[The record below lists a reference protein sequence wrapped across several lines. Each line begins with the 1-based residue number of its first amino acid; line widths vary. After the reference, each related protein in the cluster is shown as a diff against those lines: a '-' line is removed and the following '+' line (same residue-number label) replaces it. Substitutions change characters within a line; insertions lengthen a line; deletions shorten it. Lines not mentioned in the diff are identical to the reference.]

1 VVGYT
6 QKTLS
11 IQPSL
16 GECGICNFS
25 GKLFACDYLTKTSKI
40 PPNCENWFIAEVE
53 SFGFCGLLP
62 ELSMPDYLIG
72 KLDLACHCSD
82 CGLKMD

>member
-1 VVGYT
+1 VKKFKPGLVHV
-6 QKTLS
+6 
-11 IQPSL
+11 
-16 GECGICNFS
+16 
-25 GKLFACDYLTKTSKI
+25 
-40 PPNCENWFIAEVE
+40 IAEVE
-53 SFGFCGLLP
+53 SFGFFGFCGLLP